1 MGTNRNDDKH
11 EGGDGGVGT
20 VAASRHAVRQ
30 RPPSYQL
37 ITGTPPYFPLEKFVA
52 SPNHPQKVRCRMPTR
67 GRATEYIA
75 AASRLLQPQEPPGG
89 GIFVMVEAAFATA
102 EAAVLAAVVQYQMTV
117 VRRVDVVTRCGLAP
131 RFSCWVMTTTTT
143 TNDNTTTSPFPVEI
157 FTLRDSNLKRTH
169 EYTRAMEAMGWVDFE
184 KYKD

>member
-1 MGTNRNDDKH
+1 
-11 EGGDGGVGT
+11 
-20 VAASRHAVRQ
+20 
-30 RPPSYQL
+30 
-37 ITGTPPYFPLEKFVA
+37 
-52 SPNHPQKVRCRMPTR
+52 
-67 GRATEYIA
+67 
-75 AASRLLQPQEPPGG
+75 
-89 GIFVMVEAAFATA
+89 MVEAAFATA

-143 TNDNTTTSPFPVEI
+143 NHTTTNSPFPVEI

>member
-1 MGTNRNDDKH
+1 
-11 EGGDGGVGT
+11 
-20 VAASRHAVRQ
+20 
-30 RPPSYQL
+30 
-37 ITGTPPYFPLEKFVA
+37 
-52 SPNHPQKVRCRMPTR
+52 MPTR

-75 AASRLLQPQEPPGG
+75 AASRLLHTQEEPPGG

-117 VRRVDVVTRCGLAP
+117 LRRVDVVTRCGLAP

-143 TNDNTTTSPFPVEI
+143 NHNTTNSPFPVEI